1 MAERADFRGA
11 SRSFKRRAIRW
22 LLLGVGGLSVAVGI
36 VGIFVPLLP
45 SFEFFLLAA
54 VCFGRSSPAAYRW
67 LTTNRVFGK
76 RFSDYKDQ
84 RGATIATKLVT
95 VSMLWAGMGAS
106 VALLQ
111 PPFWLDALLAAVA
124 IGVTWHVLSLKTIRG

>member
-1 MAERADFRGA
+1 MAERADVRGA
-11 SRSFKRRAIRW
+11 PRSFKRRAIRW
-22 LLLGVGGLSVAVGI
+22 LLLVVGGLSVAVGI

-95 VSMLWAGMGAS
+95 LSMLWAGMGAS

-124 IGVTWHVLSLKTIRG
+124 IGVAWHVLSLKTMRG

>member
-1 MAERADFRGA
+1 MTEIAGFRHT
-11 SRSFKRRAIRW
+11 SRSFRGRTLRW
-22 LLLGVGGLSVAVGI
+22 LLLAVGGLSVAIGI

-76 RFSDYKDQ
+76 RFSDYRDK
-84 RGATIATKLVT
+84 RGATVVTKVMTLAT
-95 VSMLWAGMGAS
+95 LWGGMGAS
-106 VALLQ
+106 VAVLQ
-111 PPFWLDALLAAVA
+111 SPYWLDAVLAVVA
-124 IGVTWHVLSLKTIRG
+124 IGVTWHVLALKTIRA

>member
-54 VCFGRSSPAAYRW
+54 ACFGRSSPAAYRW

-95 VSMLWAGMGAS
+95 LSMLWAGMGAS

>member
-11 SRSFKRRAIRW
+11 PRSFKRRAIRW

>member
-95 VSMLWAGMGAS
+95 LSMLWAGMGAS

>member
-1 MAERADFRGA
+1 MAEIVDFRG
-11 SRSFKRRAIRW
+11 SSPSFRGRALRW
-22 LLLGVGGLSVAVGI
+22 LLLALGGLAVAVGV
-36 VGIFVPLLP
+36 VGIFIPLLP

-84 RGATIATKLVT
+84 RGATVATKLVT
-95 VSMLWAGMGAS
+95 LSMLWAGMGAS

-111 PPFWLDALLAAVA
+111 PPFWLDALLAAIA
-124 IGVTWHVLSLKTIRG
+124 IGVTWHVLTLKTIRG